1 MIRTGKEY
9 KDSIADGREVWID
22 GELVADVTTHPAF
35 KPIVD
40 VRARIYDMARDPA
53 TAATMTYTDD
63 ETAEICAIGGK
74 PPRTKHDWH
83 AKHAAVETVLDDVGG
98 VVTRVGDETVGEMW
112 SLYDGQDVLNEI
124 DPSFGVNIRQ
134 HVRRAALLDPFHV
147 SANTDPKGDRSLH
160 PRDQDPDVLLHVVR
174 ETDNGIVVRGAKF
187 ETAAAYANQAFVKP
201 TIGDWGN
208 DALSEYAVGFIAD
221 MGAPGIRHIC
231 RSGFAGRLP
240 AADYPLSNRV
250 DEIDTLIV
258 FDDVEIPWEN
268 VFFYR
273 HTRAAAFIRATLHR
287 YSMYAFV
294 HRHLRLAD
302 LMLGVAYANSKQ
314 TGVTMHQGVREK
326 LAQLA
331 CYREGIAA
339 HLAASIEMAQVS
351 PGGLLMPNQAL
362 LYTGRVHACSQLP
375 DMMHLVRDI
384 CGCQISLVPSAA
396 AFEASG
402 PGEWLAKF
410 FRVGDIEAEDRRKVL
425 VYARDLLN
433 SDYAGH
439 RLTFQLFAQSP
450 PFSHLLAVYNN
461 YDFGPAVERMAKSA
475 GIEDPLGMR
484 KESLA

>member
-9 KDSIADGREVWID
+9 KDSLADGREVWID
-22 GELVADVTTHPAF
+22 GERVTDVPTHPAF
-35 KPIVD
+35 APVVG
-40 VRARIYDMARDPA
+40 VRARIYDLARDEGHRDLL
-53 TAATMTYTDD
+53 TYTDE
-63 ETAEICAIGGK
+63 ETGQTCAIGGK
-74 PPRTKHDWH
+74 PPVSKADWQ
-83 AKHAAVETVLDDVGG
+83 AKHAAVETVLDDVAA
-98 VVTRVGDETVGEMW
+98 VITRVGDETVGEMW

-124 DPSFGVNIRQ
+124 DPTFGANIRH
-134 HVRRAALLDPFHV
+134 HVHHAALADPFHV
-147 SANTDPKGDRSLH
+147 SANTDPKGDRSRH

-208 DALSEYAVGFIAD
+208 DALSDYAVGFIAD
-221 MGAPGIRHIC
+221 MGAPGIKHLC

-240 AADYPLSNRV
+240 AADYPLSSRADEV
-250 DEIDTLIV
+250 DTMIV

-302 LMLGVAYANSKQ
+302 LMLGVAYANAKQ

-326 LAQLA
+326 IARLA

-339 HLAASIEMAQVS
+339 HLTASIELAQDS
-351 PGGLLMPNQAL
+351 PGGLVMPNQAL

-375 DMMHLVRDI
+375 EMMHLVRDL

-396 AFEASG
+396 TFGAPGASQ
-402 PGEWLAKF
+402 WLAKY
-410 FRVGDIEAEDRRKVL
+410 FRVGDIDAEDRRKML
-425 VYARDLLN
+425 AYGRDLLN

-475 GIEDPLGMR
+475 GLDDPLGAR
-484 KESLA
+484 REALA